1 MKEPKFETF
10 SVDIMLDEIIVERSA
25 PLTPRPPDP
34 VLSAEE
40 QALADAVRRYQNEH
54 RRALLNWR
62 DIFEIVQALGYRK
75 IEQSPKPSQS
85 NGSPQDPARPDAAG
99 NETPS

>member
-10 SVDIMLDEIIVERSA
+10 SCDVMLDEIIADGSE
-25 PLTPRPPDP
+25 PLTPPPPAP
-34 VLSAEE
+34 VLSEEE
-40 QALADAVRRYQNEH
+40 QAFADAVKRYQIDH

-62 DIFEIVQALGYRK
+62 DIFEIVHSLGYRK
-75 IEQSPKPSQS
+75 VDQPAKPPEA

-99 NETPS
+99 NETPT